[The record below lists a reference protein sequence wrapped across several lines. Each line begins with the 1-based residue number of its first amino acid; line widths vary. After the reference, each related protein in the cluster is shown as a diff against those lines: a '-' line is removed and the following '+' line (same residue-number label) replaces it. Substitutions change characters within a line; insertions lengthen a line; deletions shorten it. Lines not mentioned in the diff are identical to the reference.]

1 MIVDLHAHYPMHVL
15 NDVTPRSAYDQIR
28 QIRGRS
34 GLSLKE
40 RMQALVVW
48 GASLFFNDGDLFSGY
63 RIQSPESLRDGGVGV
78 ALSVLY
84 EPFEEANLG
93 NPYASPPDPG
103 YSRHAPKEPQEDR
116 GRGREA
122 TPARWSGWSTTGP
135 SSTVPLR
142 TVRSPSS
149 TPWRAASASGMVT
162 PARSTPT

>member
-15 NDVTPRSAYDQIR
+15 GDVTPRSAYDQIR

-63 RIQSPESLRDGGVGV
+63 RIESPESLSDGGVGV

-84 EPFEEANLG
+84 DPFEEANLG
-93 NPYASPPDPG
+93 NPYGSPPDPS
-103 YSRHAPKEPQEDR
+103 YFPKLLKNLEKIED
-116 GRGREA
+116 EV
-122 TPARWSGWSTTGP
+122 STHNGA
-135 SSTVPLR
+135 L
-142 TVRSPSS
+142 VRLLHN
-149 TPWRAASASGMVT
+149 RAELDGAIKDG
-162 PARSTPT
+162 